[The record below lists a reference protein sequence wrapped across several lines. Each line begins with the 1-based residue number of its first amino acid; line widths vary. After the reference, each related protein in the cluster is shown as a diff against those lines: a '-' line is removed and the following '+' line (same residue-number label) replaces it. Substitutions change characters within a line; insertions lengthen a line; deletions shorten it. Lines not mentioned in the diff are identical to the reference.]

1 MHTQPTKLEKKLWGR
16 LQYRRS
22 GARLVRGKAAEYKH
36 KLNSSMCKKAKLGAK
51 LGSGSVGINGTL

>member
-1 MHTQPTKLEKKLWGR
+1 MRMEGQGR
-16 LQYRRS
+16 ENC
-22 GARLVRGKAAEYKH
+22 GVPAEDARLVRGKAAEYKH